1 MKNQQVD
8 LPGQPTPVTNF
19 VDPPTSPSRDTGIAA
34 GSPKSKNFTS
44 LTSPPYVFSYH
55 PLTTTLPLDIG
66 DLAWSLTEM
75 SKKVVFFQTCM
86 AARAPPDLRILK
98 RANHPAVPLVNSA
111 ATHGLTITNTR
122 GTN

>member
-44 LTSPPYVFSYH
+44 ITSPPYVVSYN
-55 PLTTTLPLDIG
+55 PLTS
-66 DLAWSLTEM
+66 SL
-75 SKKVVFFQTCM
+75 
-86 AARAPPDLRILK
+86 PPDPSELAQIIVTRDKTVGLFYTFMEDRGLPKLHILNASN
-98 RANHPAVPLVNSA
+98 RPTSPLLN
-111 ATHGLTITNTR
+111 
-122 GTN
+122 